1 MLPPRARDL
10 VDRYTDRTDR
20 WAPGLLQGL
29 YLVGSLA
36 LDDFHDEVS
45 DVDFVAVVEDPDPEL
60 LREVHD
66 GLNRFDGLYV
76 TFEDVR
82 TSPAKLP
89 AGYTMLEGR
98 LQHDREG
105 RSPVEW
111 TTLARHGVTLRGP
124 RPAEIGVHADPEEL
138 RDWVRGNANSYWR
151 QYLDGPYGVVCDAD
165 VAWVVLGISRLH
177 YSMVTGDITS
187 KSGAGRHALAA
198 FPEHRAIIEEALRH
212 RASPPS
218 EPEHPDPQRQ
228 RAVRAYLAAAI
239 ETLTDGGDGA

>member
-1 MLPPRARDL
+1 MLPPRAQDL
-10 VDRYTDRTDR
+10 VDRYTDRMDR
-20 WAPGLLQGL
+20 RAPGLLQGL

-45 DVDFVAVVEDPDPEL
+45 DVDFVAVAEDPDPEL

-66 GLNRFDGLYV
+66 GLDRFDGLYV
-76 TFEDVR
+76 TFDDLR

-89 AGYTMLEGR
+89 DGYNVLNGR
-98 LQHDREG
+98 LRHDGDG

-111 TTLARHGVTLRGP
+111 TTLARYGVALRGP
-124 RPAEIGVHADPEEL
+124 RPAEIGVHTDPEEL
-138 RDWVRGNANSYWR
+138 REWVRGNANSYWR
-151 QYLDGPYGVVCDAD
+151 QYLDGPYGVLYDAD

-212 RASPPS
+212 RTTPFDESAT
-218 EPEHPDPQRQ
+218 PDPQRQ
-228 RAVRAYLAAAI
+228 QAARAYLAAAI
-239 ETLTDGGDGA
+239 ESCR